1 MLLPFLAV
9 LPPWSSSSSSRMGV
23 RLVATFPFF
32 LFFFPLERGEEED
45 DGEEDERKRIRNEV
59 QYRDNYDG
67 EDTGE
72 P

>member
-1 MLLPFLAV
+1 VVVVVVFSDGSTFGRHFSLL
-9 LPPWSSSSSSRMGV
+9 S
-23 RLVATFPFF
+23 
-32 LFFFPLERGEEED
+32 FFFPLERGEEED
-45 DGEEDERKRIRNEV
+45 DGEEDDDERKRIRNEV